1 MSDEPNGLGSGQ
13 LTTIDCIAQS
23 LAVGPIFSA
32 AAVGSVVAALS
43 GGVGSFVIVLVTVGF
58 LGLGWTISEFAKRY
72 SGAGTLYEYVAHSL
86 GKRPAVLTSGL
97 YILAIGGLVA
107 AAAIYFGI
115 SAHAFFDAHLSISP
129 PWWVW
134 ALTFIAITYVVNIL
148 GVQISVR
155 TQLTVL
161 LLSLVPFAV
170 VSLIMIVNGGAG
182 GSRSL
187 ASFNPS
193 NSQGSIFKGILFAI
207 GMFVGVELAAALG
220 EETANPKHS
229 IPRAVM
235 TSILAV
241 AGFYVLTQW
250 VGQVG
255 FAKVDDWAAGGYG
268 ALADGRGHHWLA
280 VLIELAVLLDL
291 LAVGIGMTIA
301 VARGLFT
308 LARDGML
315 PKPLAA
321 TNRQHIPAVATTVV
335 SGTIALAILVALT
348 IYGTGALLASDNSV
362 VFPEKAFQA
371 FLVAGTLGGFLVC
384 ICYALVA
391 LGALAKFATKR
402 PIDLIAALVGLAT
415 CVLGIAAQFVEG
427 TAPTGDAKW
436 GIWLGLLAIGACVV
450 WITDFLLHAVPAV
463 GPVRGLV
470 VTDTRGAVSISRAGA
485 FHLG

>member
-1 MSDEPNGLGSGQ
+1 MSNEPGRLASGQ
-13 LTTIDCIAQS
+13 LTTIDCVAQS

-32 AAVGSVVAALS
+32 AAVGSVVAVLS
-43 GGVGSFVIVLVTVGF
+43 GGVGPFVILLVTVGF

-97 YILAIGGLVA
+97 YILAIGGFVA
-107 AAAIYFGI
+107 GSAIYFGI
-115 SAHAFFDAHLSISP
+115 NAHAFFDAHLSISL

-134 ALTFIAITYVVNIL
+134 ALAFVAITYFVNIL

-161 LLSLVPFAV
+161 ILSLLPFALLSLIV
-170 VSLIMIVNGGAG
+170 IVNGGEG

-187 ASFNPS
+187 ASFTPGY
-193 NSQGSIFKGILFAI
+193 SQGSIFKGILYAI

-235 TSILAV
+235 TTILVV

-255 FAKVDDWAAGGYG
+255 FARIDDWAAGGYG

-280 VLIELAVLLDL
+280 VLIDLAVLLDL
-291 LAVGIGMTIA
+291 LAIGIGMTVA
-301 VARGLFT
+301 VARGVFT

-321 TNRQHIPAVATTVV
+321 TNRRQIPAAATTLV
-335 SGTIALAILVALT
+335 SGFFAAAILFALAK
-348 IYGTGALLASDNSV
+348 YDTGALLAPDNSV
-362 VFPEKAFQA
+362 MFPEKAFQA
-371 FLVAGTLGGFLVC
+371 FLAAGTFGGFLVC
-384 ICYALVA
+384 ICYAFVA
-391 LGALAKFATKR
+391 VGALVKYATKK
-402 PIDLIAALVGLAT
+402 PIDLIAALLGLAT
-415 CVLGIAAQFVEG
+415 CVLGVAAQFVEG
-427 TAPTGDAKW
+427 TAPTGDAKG
-436 GIWLGLLAIGACVV
+436 GIWLGLIGVGACVAWV
-450 WITDFLLHAVPAV
+450 AASKRENLEKAGTYALMHTD
-463 GPVRGLV
+463 
-470 VTDTRGAVSISRAGA
+470 
-485 FHLG
+485 

>member
-1 MSDEPNGLGSGQ
+1 MSNEPGRLASGQ
-13 LTTIDCIAQS
+13 LTTIDCVAQS

-32 AAVGSVVAALS
+32 AAVGSLVAGLS
-43 GGVGSFVIVLVTVGF
+43 GGVGPFIIVVVTVGL

-97 YILAIGGLVA
+97 YILAMGGFLTGSA
-107 AAAIYFGI
+107 LYFGI
-115 SAHAFFDAHLSISP
+115 GAHSFFEAHVGISL
-129 PWWVW
+129 PWWIWTLAFV
-134 ALTFIAITYVVNIL
+134 LMTYVVNVL
-148 GVQISVR
+148 GVKISVR

-161 LLSLVPFAV
+161 ILSLIPFAML
-170 VSLIMIVNGGAG
+170 SLIVIVNGGAD

-193 NSQGSIFKGILFAI
+193 NAQGSIFKGIIFAI

-250 VGQVG
+250 VGHVG
-255 FAKVDDWAAGGYG
+255 FTKVDDWAAGGYG

-280 VLIELAVLLDL
+280 VLIGLAVLLDL
-291 LAVGIGMTIA
+291 MAIGIGMTVA
-301 VARGLFT
+301 LARGVFT
-308 LARDGML
+308 LARDGLL
-315 PKPLAA
+315 PKCLATTDDRKIPAAA
-321 TNRQHIPAVATTVV
+321 TILVSGAIAVAVL
-335 SGTIALAILVALT
+335 IALAR
-348 IYGTGALLASDNSV
+348 YGTGALLGTDNSV
-362 VFPEKAFQA
+362 VFPEKSFQA
-371 FLVAGTLGGFLVC
+371 FLVASTLGGFLVC
-384 ICYALVA
+384 ICYAFVA

-427 TAPTGDAKW
+427 TAPTGDGKW
-436 GIWLGLLAIGACVV
+436 GVRLGLLAIGGCVA
-450 WITDFLLHAVPAV
+450 WIVLSKRENLDNAGNHALQHA
-463 GPVRGLV
+463 R
-470 VTDTRGAVSISRAGA
+470 
-485 FHLG
+485 